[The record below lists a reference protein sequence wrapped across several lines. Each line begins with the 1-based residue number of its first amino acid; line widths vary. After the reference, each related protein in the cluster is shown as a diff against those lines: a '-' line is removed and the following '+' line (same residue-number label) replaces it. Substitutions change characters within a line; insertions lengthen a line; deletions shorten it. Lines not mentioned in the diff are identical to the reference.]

1 MPSKKRKADAEPV
14 PVTKKVKAE
23 APFASG
29 GDAETANLFI
39 GNLSWN
45 VDEEWLAREFEPFG
59 ELKSTRIVTDRETGR
74 SRG

>member
-1 MPSKKRKADAEPV
+1 MPSKKRKADAESV
-14 PVTKKVKAE
+14 PAAKKVKAE
-23 APFASG
+23 AGFASG

-59 ELKSTRIVTDRETGR
+59 ELKSTRIVTDRESGR